1 MTELLMALSGMLAGF
16 LALFV
21 GLALGAL
28 LPLPLLGQCRAGSRS
43 FWGFTPDRCE
53 LLCARPVTFVSFCGQ
68 VSTSFPRLVRL
79 LG

>member
-28 LPLPLLGQCRAGSRS
+28 LPLPLLGLLRLSDLEALRG
-43 FWGFTPDRCE
+43 GTPF
-53 LLCARPVTFVSFCGQ
+53 LAN
-68 VSTSFPRLVRL
+68 
-79 LG
+79 